1 MLKYGLLLILK
12 CFLVFQDYIADFSEL
27 DPDLLITLILENDL
41 PMSSAKQKLVQNEMN
56 YAKRLR
62 SLSSPSELIDRFR
75 FFCCSEIEWQIWSS
89 NYMTI
94 MLYTYTNLESSQ
106 FKVFHHS
113 LARKSLKNHTKIS
126 QKSHMY

>member
-75 FFCCSEIEWQIWSS
+75 FLLLQ
-89 NYMTI
+89 
-94 MLYTYTNLESSQ
+94 
-106 FKVFHHS
+106 
-113 LARKSLKNHTKIS
+113 
-126 QKSHMY
+126 